1 MGISLFNRCTQ
12 LVAGHVTPA
21 LMVEYSC
28 FLPVKQAFT
37 DVYRVV
43 FAAQSAVT
51 VTVTVAGAVGL
62 TTGSTG
68 AEGTD
73 AGGFGAGAGAAGALP
88 TNHVCSGVNKGGA
101 QGVLLTKPSAFS
113 VRHWF
118 PGPTPLLTEFW
129 TIGKPMPPERLALE
143 SKKNC

>member
-1 MGISLFNRCTQ
+1 
-12 LVAGHVTPA
+12 
-21 LMVEYSC
+21 MVEYSS

-37 DVYRVV
+37 SGVYSVV

-62 TTGSTG
+62 TTSTG
-68 AEGTD
+68 AEGEGT
-73 AGGFGAGAGAAGALP
+73 GGFGTGAGAAGALP

-129 TIGKPMPPERLALE
+129 TIGKPIPPERLALE